1 MKKLIFLIL
10 LFSSIKVISQVN
22 YPNAKQHLKEFIAI
36 QSLLAENRMEDLK
49 TFCINYNYLA
59 EASNDEIR
67 LIKSMDVEYKEN
79 DIIAV
84 ITLKSGGENL
94 VSYNYIEI
102 FFMRDQNRKTSIFF
116 SLDECKSIE
125 NIIQNTYE
133 IGTQYNIVK
142 SITDSAIKNE
152 EFNVE
157 EFNRYNFIVS
167 PIKNPDEKI
176 YLKASNF
183 FRNQFI
189 EGNPL
194 CFAGPGKNL
203 GIIIDY
209 LEPIKHKVEEKYA
222 YKMRISSFK
231 LPDDVSK
238 GNLEIEK
245 FNVDFFMS
253 LKNFND
259 RIWLDR

>member
-59 EASNDEIR
+59 EVSYDEIR
-67 LIKSMDVEYKEN
+67 LIKLMDGEYKEN
-79 DIIAV
+79 DIIAL
-84 ITLKSGGENL
+84 ITLKTGGENP

-102 FFMRDQNRKTSIFF
+102 FFMRDQNGKTSIFF

-133 IGTQYNIVK
+133 IGTLYSFLPNNTKYSGVNI
-142 SITDSAIKNE
+142 E
-152 EFNVE
+152 EID
-157 EFNRYNFIVS
+157 RYNFIIS
-167 PIKNPDEKI
+167 PIKNPDQKRYI
-176 YLKASNF
+176 NASNF
-183 FRNQFI
+183 YRNQFI
-189 EGNPL
+189 KDNPV

-203 GIIIDY
+203 GIILKY
-209 LEPIKHKVEEKYA
+209 FEPIKDKVEEKYA
-222 YKMRISSFK
+222 YKMRIYSLK
-231 LPDDVSK
+231 LPDAES
-238 GNLEIEK
+238 LEK

>member
-22 YPNAKQHLKEFIAI
+22 YPNAKQDLKEFIAI

-49 TFCINYNYLA
+49 TFCINYNYVA
-59 EASNDEIR
+59 EAKNDETLLMKLDGDGTI
-67 LIKSMDVEYKEN
+67 KEN
-79 DIIAV
+79 DIQALIKV
-84 ITLKSGGENL
+84 KSGGKDP
-94 VSYNYIEI
+94 VSDNYIEI
-102 FFMRDQNRKTSIFF
+102 FFGRVRNGEVDIYFN
-116 SLDECKSIE
+116 LDECKSIE

-133 IGTQYNIVK
+133 IGSLYTLLPNSGTEYTGVNI
-142 SITDSAIKNE
+142 E
-152 EFNVE
+152 EID
-157 EFNRYNFIVS
+157 RYNFILS
-167 PIKNPDEKI
+167 SIKNPDKKT

-183 FRNQFI
+183 YRNEFI
-189 EGNPL
+189 TGNPV

-203 GIIIDY
+203 GIILKY
-209 LEPIKHKVEEKYA
+209 YEPVKDRVEEKYA
-222 YKMRISSFK
+222 YKMRIYSLK
-231 LPDDVSK
+231 LPDAEY
-238 GNLEIEK
+238 NEK

>member
-49 TFCINYNYLA
+49 TFCINYNYVA
-59 EASNDEIR
+59 EAKNDDTIFMK
-67 LIKSMDVEYKEN
+67 LDVETTIKEN
-79 DIIAV
+79 DIQAMIIV
-84 ITLKSGGENL
+84 RSGGKDP
-94 VSYNYIEI
+94 VSDNYIEI
-102 FFMRDQNRKTSIFF
+102 FFYRNQNVSF

-133 IGTQYNIVK
+133 IGTLYTLLPNNAKYTGVNI
-142 SITDSAIKNE
+142 E
-152 EFNVE
+152 EID
-157 EFNRYNFIVS
+157 RYNFILS

-183 FRNQFI
+183 FRNEFI
-189 EGNPL
+189 TGNPV

-203 GIIIDY
+203 GIILKY
-209 LEPIKHKVEEKYA
+209 PEPIKDKVEEKYT
-222 YKMRISSFK
+222 YKMRIYSLK
-231 LPDDVSK
+231 LPDAEYKD
-238 GNLEIEK
+238 K